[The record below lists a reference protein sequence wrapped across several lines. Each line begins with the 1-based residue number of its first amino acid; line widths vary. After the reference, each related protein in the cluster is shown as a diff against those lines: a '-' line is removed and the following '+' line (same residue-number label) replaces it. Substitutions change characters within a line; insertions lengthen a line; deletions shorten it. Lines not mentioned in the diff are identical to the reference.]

1 MEEKVIIELIKQM
14 SQEMTEPGRQT
25 FFIYGL
31 LIALFVALFRIFV
44 INGWMK
50 NLSDKHFG
58 FEKEKLESLVAL
70 NEKILSLQN
79 KIQSLHEKFVDLL
92 AIHNAKRRSDS
103 EE

>member
-1 MEEKVIIELIKQM
+1 MEEKAIIELIKQM
-14 SQEMTEPGRQT
+14 SQGMTEPGRQT

-50 NLSDKHFG
+50 NLTDKHFG

-70 NEKILSLQN
+70 NEKVL
-79 KIQSLHEKFVDLL
+79 SLHEKFVDLL